1 MAGAGESRV
10 FVAGATGVI
19 GRVLCPML
27 IAEGWR
33 VVGTTRRADQ
43 VAPLAAQEIDPVVVD
58 VFDADRLRAAV
69 VRARPRA
76 LVHLVTD
83 LPDRWDPALRDAAL
97 RRTARVRE
105 AGTRNLVDA
114 AVAAGVEVMVA
125 QSIAFVYAP
134 GPWPHEETDPLDVD
148 ATDPGTAL
156 TARAVRVLEDLVCGG
171 PFRGVV
177 LRFGLLYGPG
187 TWTSAPSP
195 GGPVHVDAAADAA
208 CRALRLD
215 AAGIYNV
222 AEPDGTVSVT
232 KAMRELGWRPGV
244 RFTSQ
249 RGTS

>member
-1 MAGAGESRV
+1 MAGAGESCA

-19 GRVLCPML
+19 GRVLCPLL

-43 VAPLAAQEIDPVVVD
+43 AAPLAAQGIDPVVVD

-83 LPDRWDPALRDAAL
+83 LPDRWDPALRDEAL

-105 AGTRNLVDA
+105 GGTRNLVDA
-114 AVAAGVEVMVA
+114 AVAAGVEQVVA

-134 GPWPHEETDPLDVD
+134 GPGPHEETDPLDVN
-148 ATDPGTAL
+148 AADPGTAL
-156 TARAVRVLEDLVCGG
+156 TARAVQVLEDLVCGG

-177 LRFGLLYGPG
+177 LRYGRLYGPG
-187 TWTSAPSP
+187 TWASVPPP

-208 CRALRLD
+208 CRALCLGS
-215 AAGIYNV
+215 AGIYNV
-222 AEPDGTVSVT
+222 AEPDGTVSVM
-232 KAMRELGWRPGV
+232 KAMRELGWQPGA
-244 RFTSQ
+244 RFTAQ
-249 RGTS
+249 RGKS